1 MMLNHKEDQALA
13 LVQKRA
19 MDSSDSEAEDGE
31 EKRDAVE
38 LYAYSKMSLQ
48 DQAVEDANKLE
59 REMNKMFREL
69 DDM

>member
-1 MMLNHKEDQALA
+1 
-13 LVQKRA
+13 

>member
-1 MMLNHKEDQALA
+1 
-13 LVQKRA
+13 
-19 MDSSDSEAEDGE
+19 MDSSDSEADDGE
-31 EKRDAVE
+31 EKRDTVE

-59 REMNKMFREL
+59 REMNKMFKEL